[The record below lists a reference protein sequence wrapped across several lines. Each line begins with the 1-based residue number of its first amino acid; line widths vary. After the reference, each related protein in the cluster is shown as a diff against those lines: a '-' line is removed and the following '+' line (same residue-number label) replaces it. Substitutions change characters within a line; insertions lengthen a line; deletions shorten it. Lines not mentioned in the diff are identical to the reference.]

1 MLCWARTVEKIV
13 VKLEVKTTSDK
24 LGVSTTPL
32 RHMISGQ
39 AEKIETNSREEIR
52 TRNRHQ
58 EKYLTMSKIS
68 EH

>member
-1 MLCWARTVEKIV
+1 MCWARTVEKNVLNI
-13 VKLEVKTTSDK
+13 KIKITGDK
-24 LGVSTTPL
+24 LGVRTTPL

-68 EH
+68 ER